1 MIDNDDEN
9 NNLFIC
15 PLAAV
20 SGRMRNKLSAYPK
33 KRQQIIPN
41 THIKVLPIVF

>member
-15 PLAAV
+15 SMAV
-20 SGRMRNKLSAYPK
+20 SVRMRNRLVS
-33 KRQQIIPN
+33 
-41 THIKVLPIVF
+41 LP